1 VTSLDSP
8 PDPAVLRRTR
18 LGLQAVAEH
27 VLSAALHQRN
37 GRIGLRAVPGGVGT
51 PALQASGHEW
61 RRLRLD
67 GTDLVV
73 EVGDESR
80 RAPLTTIRA
89 AADLVGITG
98 GAPSDVYTPATPLDL
113 DAPLELDAHAA
124 RYLAAWYACVDDALA
139 RLARH
144 AAEDGVTAA
153 EVQLWPEHFDL
164 ATSIGECNYGGSPG
178 DDAHDLPYLYVGPWS
193 PPPPGGRYW
202 NETFGASRAA
212 DHVSGVDDAM
222 AFFEEGRSQIRSS
235 EPPSNSGRTA

>member
-1 VTSLDSP
+1 VTSLDTP

-27 VLSAALHQRN
+27 VLSAALHRRN

-51 PALQASGHEW
+51 PALEASGDTW

-73 EVGDESR
+73 EAGDDSR
-80 RAPLTTIRA
+80 RAPLTTLRA
-89 AADLVGITG
+89 AADLVGITA
-98 GAPSDVYTPATPLDL
+98 GAPGEVYTPATPLDL
-113 DAPLELDAHAA
+113 DAPLPLDLHAA
-124 RYLAAWYACVDDALA
+124 RYLAAWYATVDDALT

-178 DDAHDLPYLYVGPWS
+178 DDAHELPYLYVGPWS
-193 PPPPGGRYW
+193 TPPPDGAFW
-202 NETFGASRAA
+202 NEGFGASRSANR
-212 DHVSGVDDAM
+212 VRGVDDAV
-222 AFFEEGRSQIRSS
+222 AFFDDGWRQMRSS